1 MSSGPVGGDP
11 LADVPPEQVPLNAA
25 EVSSVRRG
33 ELTLPAPRQVLEG
46 ERVMRVNWL
55 PGSDRL
61 RGLCHCGAE
70 AEASDPQEMW
80 EWLLAHP
87 DHPAGGPAEP
97 PATGPLPPPPAH
109 RITDPTIIRARS
121 AVPA

>member
-1 MSSGPVGGDP
+1 MST
-11 LADVPPEQVPLNAA
+11 PPDGLPSAQVPLNAA
-25 EVSSVRRG
+25 EVRPLRSG

-61 RGLCHCGAE
+61 RGLCFCGAE
-70 AEASDPQEMW
+70 AEASDPNDMW

-87 DHPAGGPAEP
+87 DHPADGPAEP
-97 PATGPLPPPPAH
+97 PTSGPLPAPPAH
-109 RITDPTIIRARS
+109 YVTDPLVIRFAER
-121 AVPA
+121 VPAPV